1 MLGDGLPLHGGVDTM
16 RWNGGHPRFHFVPLP
31 KAAAGLTLIEG
42 FWTILS
48 QRALAGRHCTSTE
61 EVDHAVHA
69 GVSDWNRQPTPFLWG
84 RPPKPRRQLKHTYV
98 YRICGTTH
106 LELAEVLADIPAKLD
121 DLLIFLRQ
129 KTPPFRAGDEWR
141 SSSPW
146 ATLPAYRRACGNLRL
161 WSGADNQGP
170 NERVSRSQRFA
181 FGRACLVRCV
191 QPRNPLPLG
200 MGRGQRAECRAYEV
214 SPAPAPMASPGAG

>member
-1 MLGDGLPLHGGVDTM
+1 MLPPASATSS
-16 RWNGGHPRFHFVPLP
+16 
-31 KAAAGLTLIEG
+31 AGSWI
-42 FWTILS
+42 
-48 QRALAGRHCTSTE
+48 
-61 EVDHAVHA
+61 
-69 GVSDWNRQPTPFLWG
+69 
-84 RPPKPRRQLKHTYV
+84 
-98 YRICGTTH
+98 
-106 LELAEVLADIPAKLD
+106 
-121 DLLIFLRQ
+121 IFLRQ

-141 SSSPW
+141 SSSPC

-200 MGRGQRAECRAYEV
+200 MGRGQYDLADQPDESVWSRLAPSLPELRATQRELE
-214 SPAPAPMASPGAG
+214 PQAPPSVEPSQH